1 MADEKSRI
9 VTDATGPDA
18 GPAPVQPEAGGG
30 TPAPQQEQPA
40 PEAVSP
46 DNATAPEQA
55 TPAQPEKGD
64 DAPKEQKAAS
74 VSVFNFSEI
83 MAEKKAA
90 EKAAAKQGAKTPD
103 KGATPTPTKEDG
115 PKPEKPKELEKIVT
129 NVVAKVNKKAE
140 EKRPEKKKPE
150 PPKKTAKELREE
162 RMRKMRESA
171 TQVDKKVTIE
181 VRTAKASGDGR
192 TARKTLSDAE
202 VMRRL
207 NEGYKP
213 GTSEQIATSE
223 LQLGYSLIKQ
233 TFEEKWDK
241 PPWTDTLKPMT
252 IRVWFG
258 GGGRI
263 VKYHLERSSG
273 DRKADQSI
281 LSAASRVGAIPA
293 LPAAFVDKF
302 KRSGVPV
309 QFTVKPM

>member
-1 MADEKSRI
+1 MEIWRVGYDTAQRPKVLSKRNLAIALVLHVSTFVLFWLYAACHDLFDKEEEIIPIDLTVVVNQNLDGKENEPPPLKK
-9 VTDATGPDA
+9 VEPE
-18 GPAPVQPEAGGG
+18 PPKPKPQP
-30 TPAPQQEQPA
+30 
-40 PEAVSP
+40 
-46 DNATAPEQA
+46 
-55 TPAQPEKGD
+55 K
-64 DAPKEQKAAS
+64 PKPK
-74 VSVFNFSEI
+74 V
-83 MAEKKAA
+83 
-90 EKAAAKQGAKTPD
+90 
-103 KGATPTPTKEDG
+103 KE
-115 PKPEKPKELEKIVT
+115 PEKPKELEKIVT
-129 NVVAKVNKKAE
+129 NVVAKVDKKAE

-171 TQVDKKVTIE
+171 KQVNEKVTIE
-181 VRTAKASGDGR
+181 VRSAKASGDGR

-263 VKYHLERSSG
+263 VKYNLERSSG

-281 LSAASRVGAIPA
+281 LSAASRVGSIPA

>member
-1 MADEKSRI
+1 MEIWRVGYDTAQRPKVLSKRNLAIALVLHVSTFVLFWLYAACHDLFDKEEEIIPIDLTVVVNQNLDGKENEPPPLKK
-9 VTDATGPDA
+9 VEPE
-18 GPAPVQPEAGGG
+18 PPKPKPQP
-30 TPAPQQEQPA
+30 
-40 PEAVSP
+40 
-46 DNATAPEQA
+46 
-55 TPAQPEKGD
+55 K
-64 DAPKEQKAAS
+64 PKPK
-74 VSVFNFSEI
+74 V
-83 MAEKKAA
+83 
-90 EKAAAKQGAKTPD
+90 
-103 KGATPTPTKEDG
+103 KE
-115 PKPEKPKELEKIVT
+115 PEKPKELEKIVT
-129 NVVAKVNKKAE
+129 NVVAKVDKKAE

-171 TQVDKKVTIE
+171 KQVNEKVTIE
-181 VRTAKASGDGR
+181 VRSAKASGDGR

-202 VMRRL
+202 VMRRR

-213 GTSEQIATSE
+213 GTSGQIATSE

-263 VKYHLERSSG
+263 VKYNLERSSG

-281 LSAASRVGAIPA
+281 LSAASRVGSIPA

>member
-1 MADEKSRI
+1 MEIWRVGYDTAQRPKVLSKRNLAIALVLHVSTFVLFWLYAACHDLFDKEEEIIPIDLTVVVNQNLDGKENEPPPLKK
-9 VTDATGPDA
+9 VEPE
-18 GPAPVQPEAGGG
+18 PPKPKPQP
-30 TPAPQQEQPA
+30 
-40 PEAVSP
+40 
-46 DNATAPEQA
+46 
-55 TPAQPEKGD
+55 K
-64 DAPKEQKAAS
+64 PKPK
-74 VSVFNFSEI
+74 V
-83 MAEKKAA
+83 K
-90 EKAAAKQGAKTPD
+90 
-103 KGATPTPTKEDG
+103 
-115 PKPEKPKELEKIVT
+115 KPEKPKELEKIVT
-129 NVVAKVNKKAE
+129 NVVAKVDKKAE

-171 TQVDKKVTIE
+171 TQVDEKVTIE

>member
-1 MADEKSRI
+1 MEIWRVGYDTAQRPKVLSKRNLAIALVLHVSTFVLFWLYAACHDLFDKEEEIIPIDLTVVVNQNLDGKENEPPPLKK
-9 VTDATGPDA
+9 VEPE
-18 GPAPVQPEAGGG
+18 PPKPKPQP
-30 TPAPQQEQPA
+30 
-40 PEAVSP
+40 
-46 DNATAPEQA
+46 
-55 TPAQPEKGD
+55 K
-64 DAPKEQKAAS
+64 PKPK
-74 VSVFNFSEI
+74 V
-83 MAEKKAA
+83 
-90 EKAAAKQGAKTPD
+90 
-103 KGATPTPTKEDG
+103 KE
-115 PKPEKPKELEKIVT
+115 PEKPKELEKIVT

-171 TQVDKKVTIE
+171 KQVNEKVTIE
-181 VRTAKASGDGR
+181 VRSAKASGDGR

-309 QFTVKPM
+309 QFPVKPM

>member
-1 MADEKSRI
+1 MEIWRVGYDTAQRPKVLSKRNLAIALVLHVSTFVLFWLYAACHDLFDKEEEIIPIDLTVVVNQNLDGKENEPPPLKK
-9 VTDATGPDA
+9 VEPE
-18 GPAPVQPEAGGG
+18 PPKPKPQP
-30 TPAPQQEQPA
+30 
-40 PEAVSP
+40 
-46 DNATAPEQA
+46 
-55 TPAQPEKGD
+55 K
-64 DAPKEQKAAS
+64 PKPK
-74 VSVFNFSEI
+74 V
-83 MAEKKAA
+83 K
-90 EKAAAKQGAKTPD
+90 
-103 KGATPTPTKEDG
+103 
-115 PKPEKPKELEKIVT
+115 KPEKPKELEKIVT
-129 NVVAKVNKKAE
+129 NVVAKVDKKAE

-171 TQVDKKVTIE
+171 KQVNEKVTIE
-181 VRTAKASGDGR
+181 VRSAKASGDGR

-263 VKYHLERSSG
+263 VKYNLERSSG
-273 DRKADQSI
+273 DRKADQWM
-281 LSAASRVGAIPA
+281 LSAAARVGAIPA

>member
-1 MADEKSRI
+1 MEIWRVGYDTAQRPKVLSKRNLAIALVLHVSTFVLFWLYAACHDLFDKEEEIIPIDLTVVVNQNLDGKENEPPPLKK
-9 VTDATGPDA
+9 VEPE
-18 GPAPVQPEAGGG
+18 PPKPKPQP
-30 TPAPQQEQPA
+30 
-40 PEAVSP
+40 
-46 DNATAPEQA
+46 
-55 TPAQPEKGD
+55 K
-64 DAPKEQKAAS
+64 PKPK
-74 VSVFNFSEI
+74 V
-83 MAEKKAA
+83 
-90 EKAAAKQGAKTPD
+90 
-103 KGATPTPTKEDG
+103 KE
-115 PKPEKPKELEKIVT
+115 PEKPKELEKIVT

-171 TQVDKKVTIE
+171 KQVDKKVTIE
-181 VRTAKASGDGR
+181 VRSAKASGDGR

>member
-1 MADEKSRI
+1 MEIWRVGYDTAQRPKVLSKRNLAIALVLHVSTFVLFWLYAACHDLFDKEEEIIPIDLTVVVNQNLDGKENEPPPLKK
-9 VTDATGPDA
+9 VEPE
-18 GPAPVQPEAGGG
+18 PPKPKPQP
-30 TPAPQQEQPA
+30 
-40 PEAVSP
+40 
-46 DNATAPEQA
+46 
-55 TPAQPEKGD
+55 K
-64 DAPKEQKAAS
+64 PKPK
-74 VSVFNFSEI
+74 V
-83 MAEKKAA
+83 K
-90 EKAAAKQGAKTPD
+90 
-103 KGATPTPTKEDG
+103 
-115 PKPEKPKELEKIVT
+115 KPEKPKELEKIVT

-171 TQVDKKVTIE
+171 KQVNEKVTIE
-181 VRTAKASGDGR
+181 VRSAKASGDGR

-281 LSAASRVGAIPA
+281 LSAASRVGSIPA

>member
-1 MADEKSRI
+1 MEIWRVGYDTAQRPKVLSKRNLAIALVLHVSTFVLFWLYAACHDLFDKEEEIIPIDLTVVVNQNLDGKENEPPPLKK
-9 VTDATGPDA
+9 VEPE
-18 GPAPVQPEAGGG
+18 PPKPKPQP
-30 TPAPQQEQPA
+30 
-40 PEAVSP
+40 
-46 DNATAPEQA
+46 
-55 TPAQPEKGD
+55 K
-64 DAPKEQKAAS
+64 PKPK
-74 VSVFNFSEI
+74 V
-83 MAEKKAA
+83 
-90 EKAAAKQGAKTPD
+90 
-103 KGATPTPTKEDG
+103 KE
-115 PKPEKPKELEKIVT
+115 PEKPKELEKIVT

-171 TQVDKKVTIE
+171 TQVDEKVTIE

-281 LSAASRVGAIPA
+281 LSAASRVGSIPA

>member
-1 MADEKSRI
+1 MEIWRVGYDTAQRPKVLSKRNLAIALVLHVSTFVLFWLYAACHDLFDKEEEIIPIDLTVVVNQNLDGKENEPPPLKK
-9 VTDATGPDA
+9 VEPE
-18 GPAPVQPEAGGG
+18 PPKPKPQP
-30 TPAPQQEQPA
+30 
-40 PEAVSP
+40 
-46 DNATAPEQA
+46 
-55 TPAQPEKGD
+55 K
-64 DAPKEQKAAS
+64 PKPK
-74 VSVFNFSEI
+74 V
-83 MAEKKAA
+83 
-90 EKAAAKQGAKTPD
+90 
-103 KGATPTPTKEDG
+103 KE
-115 PKPEKPKELEKIVT
+115 PEKPKELEKIVT
-129 NVVAKVNKKAE
+129 NVVAKVDKKAE

-171 TQVDKKVTIE
+171 KQVDKKVTIE

-252 IRVWFG
+252 IRVWVG

-263 VKYHLERSSG
+263 VTYHLERSSG

-281 LSAASRVGAIPA
+281 LSAASRVGSIPA

>member
-1 MADEKSRI
+1 MEIWRVGYDTAQRPKVLSKRNLAIALVLHVSTFVLFWLYAACHDLFDKEEEIIPIDLTVVVNQNLDGKENEPPPLKK
-9 VTDATGPDA
+9 VEPE
-18 GPAPVQPEAGGG
+18 PPKPKPQP
-30 TPAPQQEQPA
+30 
-40 PEAVSP
+40 
-46 DNATAPEQA
+46 
-55 TPAQPEKGD
+55 K
-64 DAPKEQKAAS
+64 PKPK
-74 VSVFNFSEI
+74 V
-83 MAEKKAA
+83 
-90 EKAAAKQGAKTPD
+90 
-103 KGATPTPTKEDG
+103 KE
-115 PKPEKPKELEKIVT
+115 PEKPKELEKIVT

-171 TQVDKKVTIE
+171 KQVNEKVTIE
-181 VRTAKASGDGR
+181 VRSAKASGDGR

-213 GTSEQIATSE
+213 GMSEQIATSE

>member
-1 MADEKSRI
+1 MEIWRVGYDTAQRPKVLSKRNLAIALVLHVSTFVLFWLYAACHDLFDKEEEIIPIDLTVVVNQNLDGKENEPPPLKK
-9 VTDATGPDA
+9 VEPE
-18 GPAPVQPEAGGG
+18 PPKPKPQP
-30 TPAPQQEQPA
+30 
-40 PEAVSP
+40 
-46 DNATAPEQA
+46 
-55 TPAQPEKGD
+55 K
-64 DAPKEQKAAS
+64 PKPK
-74 VSVFNFSEI
+74 V
-83 MAEKKAA
+83 
-90 EKAAAKQGAKTPD
+90 
-103 KGATPTPTKEDG
+103 KE
-115 PKPEKPKELEKIVT
+115 PEKPKELEKIVT

-263 VKYHLERSSG
+263 VKYNLERSSG

-281 LSAASRVGAIPA
+281 LSAASRVGSIPA

>member
-1 MADEKSRI
+1 MEIWRVGYDTAQRPKVLSKRNLAIALVLHVSTFVLFWLYAACHDLFDKEEEIIPIDLTVVVNQNLDGKENEPPPLKK
-9 VTDATGPDA
+9 VE
-18 GPAPVQPEAGGG
+18 PE
-30 TPAPQQEQPA
+30 PPKPKPQ
-40 PEAVSP
+40 S
-46 DNATAPEQA
+46 
-55 TPAQPEKGD
+55 K
-64 DAPKEQKAAS
+64 PKPK
-74 VSVFNFSEI
+74 V
-83 MAEKKAA
+83 
-90 EKAAAKQGAKTPD
+90 
-103 KGATPTPTKEDG
+103 KE
-115 PKPEKPKELEKIVT
+115 PEKPKELEKIVT
-129 NVVAKVNKKAE
+129 NVVAKVDKKAE

-171 TQVDKKVTIE
+171 KQVNEKVTIE
-181 VRTAKASGDGR
+181 VRSAKASGDGR

-207 NEGYKP
+207 NEDYKP

>member
-1 MADEKSRI
+1 MEIWRVGYDSAQRPKVLSKRNLAIALVLHVSTFVLFWLYAACHDLFDKEEEIIPIDLTVVVNQNLDGKENEPPPLKK
-9 VTDATGPDA
+9 VEPE
-18 GPAPVQPEAGGG
+18 PPKPKPQP
-30 TPAPQQEQPA
+30 
-40 PEAVSP
+40 
-46 DNATAPEQA
+46 
-55 TPAQPEKGD
+55 K
-64 DAPKEQKAAS
+64 PKPK
-74 VSVFNFSEI
+74 V
-83 MAEKKAA
+83 
-90 EKAAAKQGAKTPD
+90 
-103 KGATPTPTKEDG
+103 KE
-115 PKPEKPKELEKIVT
+115 PEKPKELEKIVT

-171 TQVDKKVTIE
+171 KQVNEKVTIE
-181 VRTAKASGDGR
+181 VRSAKASGDGR

-263 VKYHLERSSG
+263 VKYNLERSSG

-281 LSAASRVGAIPA
+281 LSAASRVGSIPA

>member
-1 MADEKSRI
+1 MEIWRVGYDTAQRPKVLSKRNLAIALVLHVSTFVLFWLYAACHDLFDKEEEIIPIDLTVVVNQNLDGKENEPPPLKK
-9 VTDATGPDA
+9 VE
-18 GPAPVQPEAGGG
+18 PE
-30 TPAPQQEQPA
+30 P
-40 PEAVSP
+40 
-46 DNATAPEQA
+46 
-55 TPAQPEKGD
+55 
-64 DAPKEQKAAS
+64 PKPK
-74 VSVFNFSEI
+74 V
-83 MAEKKAA
+83 
-90 EKAAAKQGAKTPD
+90 
-103 KGATPTPTKEDG
+103 KE
-115 PKPEKPKELEKIVT
+115 PEKPKELEKIVT

-171 TQVDKKVTIE
+171 KQVNEKVTIE
-181 VRTAKASGDGR
+181 VRSAKASGDGR

-207 NEGYKP
+207 NEDYKP

-281 LSAASRVGAIPA
+281 LSAASRVGSIPA